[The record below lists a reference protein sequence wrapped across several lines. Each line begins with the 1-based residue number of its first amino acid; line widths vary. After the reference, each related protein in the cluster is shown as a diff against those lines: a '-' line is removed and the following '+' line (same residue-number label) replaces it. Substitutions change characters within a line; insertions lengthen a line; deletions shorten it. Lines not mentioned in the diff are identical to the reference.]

1 MDTLFTFRVEKAN
14 DKLLMETTYPANDFN
29 QIINNP
35 NCNRMIST
43 EATEV
48 VVEPSVEQIKPVE
61 TQEIAIPLFGK
72 KLNREAPKTILGT
85 TKTYRK
91 PRANART
98 TNLFPTEDL
107 WILTSHLNA
116 AYTKTSC
123 NLSKINWAL
132 MFYAIGRTQSND
144 KAINVPNTVNFEIPQ
159 NLKIRYSSEQLKQAV
174 KYTLGDGTRLNE
186 NKCQLIV
193 PGTFSKKELD
203 IKKIRKDFL
212 YEVTELKI
220 QPCDLFNF
228 YATEGVN
235 YIYENNS
242 ELFKFVQSEQSSWK
256 TASTLTN

>member
-1 MDTLFTFRVEKAN
+1 MNTFNFRFEKNSNGLVVIETNYQAKEFTE
-14 DKLLMETTYPANDFN
+14 
-29 QIINNP
+29 IINNP
-35 NCNRMIST
+35 NINSMIST

-48 VVEPSVEQIKPVE
+48 SVEPSVEQIKPVE
-61 TQEIAIPLFGK
+61 TQEIATPFFGK
-72 KLNREAPKTILGT
+72 KSNQEAPKTILGT

-98 TNLFPTEDL
+98 NNLFPTEDL
-107 WILTSHLNA
+107 WVLTSHLNA

-132 MFYAIGRTQSND
+132 MFYAIGRTQSNK
-144 KAINVPNTVNFEIPQ
+144 KAIDVPDTVNFEIPQ
-159 NLKIRYSSEQLKQAV
+159 NLKVRYNSEQLKQMV
-174 KYTLGDGTRLNE
+174 KYTLSNGTRLNE
-186 NKCQLIV
+186 NKCQLLV

-203 IKKIRKDFL
+203 IKKIRKDL
-212 YEVTELKI
+212 THEVTELKI

-242 ELFKFVQSEQSSWK
+242 ELFKFDQSEQRSWK
-256 TASTLTN
+256 IASTLTN